1 MRESRWAF
9 TPYIWVVRVCGCS
22 ELPLKRLR
30 LRVRPEAAIVIKSD
44 KNLDPHQISYNI
56 QV

>member
-22 ELPLKRLR
+22 NLPLEQLR
-30 LRVRPEAAIVIKSD
+30 LRVRAVAAYVKMLIC
-44 KNLDPHQISYNI
+44 
-56 QV
+56 